1 MKKSELRKIIREVI
15 GEQMGAQRLNSQR
28 PSPPRNLRLPQ
39 YSEEELTNII
49 KGFRN
54 ENQFKAWY
62 DREFGPWLQ
71 YVPEIPSADELI
83 RSVPGLNEQ
92 SGRPNVSPAGE
103 KAAWIVALLEII
115 GLVKSIIE
123 VVQLIISF
131 CCDFQWF
138 CCVGGGNDD
147 SQ

>member
-39 YSEEELTNII
+39 YSEGELTSIL
-49 KGFRN
+49 KGFKN

-83 RSVPGLNEQ
+83 RSVLRLNEQ
-92 SGRPNVSPAGE
+92 RERPNVSPAGD
-103 KAAWIVALLEII
+103 KIGWIQVLLEII
-115 GLVKSIIE
+115 GLVKGIIE
-123 VVQLIISF
+123 VINLIVDM
-131 CCDFQWF
+131 CCGFDWW
-138 CCVGGGNDD
+138 CCVGDE
-147 SQ
+147 